1 MSAKVC
7 RGYLVPSETLTLRAP
22 RVRRCASC
30 LRTQEPTNRPPS
42 EGRLE
47 RITVRFTPELAKAV
61 ASWCESN
68 SIPAARLVRDA
79 LQLYFDVKAG
89 KAFDPQRMAIIC
101 EYTQLVA
108 DEWVKKNAPDRRDEF
123 LATVDARLD
132 RHHGG

>member
-1 MSAKVC
+1 M
-7 RGYLVPSETLTLRAP
+7 
-22 RVRRCASC
+22 
-30 LRTQEPTNRPPS
+30 
-42 EGRLE
+42 EGRLGHISF
-47 RITVRFTPELAKAV
+47 RVPIELQGDLASFCKANSV
-61 ASWCESN
+61 SASDVC
-68 SIPAARLVRDA
+68 RDA
-79 LQLYFDVKAG
+79 LRLYLEFKSG

>member
-1 MSAKVC
+1 M
-7 RGYLVPSETLTLRAP
+7 
-22 RVRRCASC
+22 
-30 LRTQEPTNRPPS
+30 
-42 EGRLE
+42 E

-89 KAFDPQRMAIIC
+89 RAFDPQRMAIIC

-108 DEWVKKNAPDRRDEF
+108 DEWVKKNAPDRREEL
-123 LATVDARLD
+123 LATVDARLE
-132 RHHGG
+132 RHHGR

>member
-1 MSAKVC
+1 M
-7 RGYLVPSETLTLRAP
+7 
-22 RVRRCASC
+22 
-30 LRTQEPTNRPPS
+30 
-42 EGRLE
+42 E

-101 EYTQLVA
+101 EYMQLVA
-108 DEWVKKNAPDRRDEF
+108 DEWVKKHAPDRRDEF
-123 LATVDARLD
+123 LSVVDQRMD
-132 RHHGG
+132 RHHVR